1 MGSIGLPHDATCRLI
16 TVECEHAYTVYRY
29 GQDVFLPKVFIK

>member
-1 MGSIGLPHDATCRLI
+1 MGSIGLPHDATYRLI

-29 GQDVFLPKVFIK
+29 RQDVFRHHVFIK